1 MTPDVV
7 TVADDMSTHEAAR
20 FFIEHEISGAPV
32 VDDQGRLV
40 GVVSLTDIVR
50 SVTEEDDEGDRPGR
64 SAFYRGDVGDI
75 TLEDLGQ
82 RFVEQQARSV
92 RDVMTPTIHAVK
104 DSDPVAVVAKAML
117 DQHIHRLI
125 VMRGADVVG
134 IISSLDLLKVLAGRG

>member
-1 MTPDVV
+1 V

-50 SVTEEDDEGDRPGR
+50 SVTEEDDDGERSGR
-64 SAFYRGDVGDI
+64 SAFYRGDDDEI

-104 DSDPVAVVAKAML
+104 DADPVAVVARAMI

-125 VMRGADVVG
+125 VMRGADAVG
-134 IISSLDLLKVLAGRG
+134 IISSLDLLKVLAGR